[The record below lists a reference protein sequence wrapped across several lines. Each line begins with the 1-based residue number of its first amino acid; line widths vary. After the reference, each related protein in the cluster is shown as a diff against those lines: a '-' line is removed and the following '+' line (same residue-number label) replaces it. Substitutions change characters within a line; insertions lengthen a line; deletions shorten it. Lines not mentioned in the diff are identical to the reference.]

1 MVELKTDGNT
11 EALSFAPGDHVGIFP
26 ENSPELVDGILKH
39 LPDAPPVNQSLHLE
53 SLSHSSH
60 GNSLISVIICKYSWE
75 VFLLG
80 PKIQAYSFYA
90 SVLWCLSEEKR
101 WQTDERI
108 PACTLVQAL
117 TYFLDVTTPP
127 SQSLLRKLSTVTSQ
141 EEDRKR
147 LEALASVIALHSS
160 FIGI

>member
-1 MVELKTDGNT
+1 MLFFNLFNLFFSRSTILVELKTDGNT

-80 PKIQAYSFYA
+80 PKIQAYSFMH
-90 SVLWCLSEEKR
+90 LSCGVFQRKR
-101 WQTDERI
+101 DGRQMN
-108 PACTLVQAL
+108 V
-117 TYFLDVTTPP
+117 
-127 SQSLLRKLSTVTSQ
+127 SLLARWFRLLHTSLMSQVHLRKACCANSLQ
-141 EEDRKR
+141 
-147 LEALASVIALHSS
+147 
-160 FIGI
+160 